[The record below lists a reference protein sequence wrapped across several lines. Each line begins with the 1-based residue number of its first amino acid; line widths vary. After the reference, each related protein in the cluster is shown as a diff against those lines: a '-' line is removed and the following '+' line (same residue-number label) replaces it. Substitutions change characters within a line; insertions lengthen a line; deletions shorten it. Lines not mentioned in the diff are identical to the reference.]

1 MKVEL
6 IINKSEENERIVIY
20 ASEITKDLQ
29 NIINYID
36 ETLNKTIIYGQ
47 RNEEL
52 YPLNNDEVVRFYTEN
67 KAVFAEDLDR
77 KYKITK
83 RLYELEKILPKH
95 FVRISQSEIINL
107 HFIKKLKQELNG
119 LIKISFKNGEVTYS
133 SRRYLKLIKEALQL

>member
-52 YPLNNDEVVRFYTEN
+52 YPLNNDKVVRFYTEN